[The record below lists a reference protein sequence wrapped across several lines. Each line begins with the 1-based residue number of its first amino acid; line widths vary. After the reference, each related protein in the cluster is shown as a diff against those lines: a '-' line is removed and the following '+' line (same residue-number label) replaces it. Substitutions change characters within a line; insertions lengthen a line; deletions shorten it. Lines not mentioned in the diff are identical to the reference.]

1 MKEYLVGLVG
11 KNISYSFSRQ
21 LFTEKFAR
29 LGLKNWRYEVFD
41 IPDGTLLPQLFSQSN
56 LIGFNV
62 TIPYKQEII
71 PYLDALSP
79 EAAAIGAVNTVVKR
93 GTKWIGENTDAFGF
107 QNSLESHLE
116 NHLAKAIILGD
127 GGAAKAVRY
136 VLDRLKIPHKTYS
149 RRGENLLK
157 NLSEEVVAAHQLIIQ
172 TTPVGTFPEMAAHLP
187 FPFAALTPEHLIIDL
202 IYNPA
207 ETAFMKLA
215 ENQGATAINGLEMLY
230 GQAEKAWELWQA
242 AADNL

>member
-1 MKEYLVGLVG
+1 MKKYLIGLAG
-11 KNISYSFSRQ
+11 KNISYSFSQQ
-21 LFTEKFAR
+21 LFNEKFTK
-29 LGLKNWRYEVFD
+29 LGLENWRYEVFD
-41 IPDGTLLPQLFSQSN
+41 ILDSKLLPKLFSLPN

-93 GTKWIGENTDAFGF
+93 GTQWIGENTDAFGF
-107 QNSLESHLE
+107 QNSLESHLQ
-116 NHLAKAIILGD
+116 NLAVKAIILGD

-136 VLDRLKIPHKTYS
+136 VLEKLSISHKTYS

-157 NLSEEVVAAHQLIIQ
+157 NLSDAVVAEHHLIIQ
-172 TTPVGTFPEMAAHLP
+172 TTPVGTFPEVKAHLQ
-187 FPFAALTPEHLIIDL
+187 FPFKALTPEHLIIDL

-207 ETAFMKLA
+207 ETAFMKLS
-215 ENQGATAINGLEMLY
+215 EKQGATVVNGLEMLH
-230 GQAEKAWELWQA
+230 GQAEKAWELWQD